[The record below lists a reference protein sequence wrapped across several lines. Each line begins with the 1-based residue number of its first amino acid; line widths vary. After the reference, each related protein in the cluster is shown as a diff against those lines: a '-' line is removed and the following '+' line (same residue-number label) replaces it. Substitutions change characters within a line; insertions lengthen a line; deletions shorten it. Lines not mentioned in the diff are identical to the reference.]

1 MAKTFANKCFVC
13 GIEINEVTDKNK
25 VTNLP
30 VCAKCKGSQKEREK
44 EQEALDSLADGFVCG
59 CI

>member
-1 MAKTFANKCFVC
+1 MKLQTIKQ
-13 GIEINEVTDKNK
+13 KNQ

-30 VCAKCKGSQKEREK
+30 VCDTCKGTEKEKIK
-44 EQEALDSLADGFVCG
+44 EQEALDSLADGLICG